1 MKLSRKWLNDFVDIT
16 DISDRD
22 FAAAMTM
29 SGSIIEGYSYPGADI
44 TNVVVGKIMEVAQ
57 HPNADRLLVC
67 TVDVGKSDSVT
78 IVTGANNIKV
88 GDIVPVALD
97 GATLPGGIEI
107 KKTTMRGVASDGM
120 LCSIDELSVTSN
132 DFPGTDSSGILILS
146 DDNND
151 ISLDNVELGDDIRPV
166 LGLDD
171 SVAEFEITPNRPDC
185 LSVIG
190 LARETSA
197 VFERPLNISRPTV
210 KAGHGDISDYLE
222 VEIESDLCSR
232 YAARVVT
239 DVKIEPSPA
248 WLRERLRASGVR
260 PINNIVDITNYVML
274 EYGQPM
280 HAFDYSCIDGKKI
293 VVRTSGKGDTIDTL
307 DDKERTLMENT
318 LLICDETKPI
328 AIAGVMGGANSE
340 ITEDTKVIVFE
351 SANFDGP
358 SVRRTAT
365 SIGMRTESSARF
377 EKGLDPENV
386 IPALE
391 RACELIELLGAGR
404 VIEGI
409 IDCYPAPQERTS
421 LELDADRINSIL
433 GTQLSEDFMKSIL
446 NRLGFEIDGNTVRVP
461 SWRQDVQIVHDLA
474 EEVARLYGYDNIPMT
489 LMKGDITIGA
499 LSHQQRTEK
508 VIENTLYALGY
519 SDIIT
524 YSFIGTSSYDKIRMP
539 GDSPLRNSVRIMNP
553 LGEDTSIM
561 RTVSLPSMMEALGRN
576 YKNRNDWAHLFE
588 LATVYHPRND
598 DLPEER
604 KVVTLGVYDEEFDFF
619 DLKGDL
625 EVVLESLRIDYRF
638 IKSNKHPAYH
648 PGQCAEVYSGSKLI
662 GVFGQVHPAV
672 TDSYGIDTR
681 VYAAELDFNTMF
693 DSIQQETMYRPIDKF
708 PSIERDMAVVCDQ
721 SVPAGDLVDTV
732 LRVSGEL
739 LKSCEIFDVY
749 TGDQVPKGKK
759 SVALS
764 LIYRHADRTLTDAE
778 VDDLFNLSL
787 SALGKEFGAVLR

>member
-280 HAFDYSCIDGKKI
+280 HAFDYSCIDGKK
-293 VVRTSGKGDTIDTL
+293 
-307 DDKERTLMENT
+307 
-318 LLICDETKPI
+318 
-328 AIAGVMGGANSE
+328 
-340 ITEDTKVIVFE
+340 
-351 SANFDGP
+351 
-358 SVRRTAT
+358 
-365 SIGMRTESSARF
+365 
-377 EKGLDPENV
+377 
-386 IPALE
+386 
-391 RACELIELLGAGR
+391 
-404 VIEGI
+404 
-409 IDCYPAPQERTS
+409 
-421 LELDADRINSIL
+421 
-433 GTQLSEDFMKSIL
+433 
-446 NRLGFEIDGNTVRVP
+446 
-461 SWRQDVQIVHDLA
+461 SW
-474 EEVARLYGYDNIPMT
+474 
-489 LMKGDITIGA
+489 
-499 LSHQQRTEK
+499 
-508 VIENTLYALGY
+508 
-519 SDIIT
+519 
-524 YSFIGTSSYDKIRMP
+524 
-539 GDSPLRNSVRIMNP
+539 
-553 LGEDTSIM
+553 
-561 RTVSLPSMMEALGRN
+561 
-576 YKNRNDWAHLFE
+576 
-588 LATVYHPRND
+588 
-598 DLPEER
+598 
-604 KVVTLGVYDEEFDFF
+604 
-619 DLKGDL
+619 
-625 EVVLESLRIDYRF
+625 
-638 IKSNKHPAYH
+638 
-648 PGQCAEVYSGSKLI
+648 
-662 GVFGQVHPAV
+662 
-672 TDSYGIDTR
+672 
-681 VYAAELDFNTMF
+681 
-693 DSIQQETMYRPIDKF
+693 
-708 PSIERDMAVVCDQ
+708 
-721 SVPAGDLVDTV
+721 
-732 LRVSGEL
+732 
-739 LKSCEIFDVY
+739 
-749 TGDQVPKGKK
+749 
-759 SVALS
+759 
-764 LIYRHADRTLTDAE
+764 
-778 VDDLFNLSL
+778 
-787 SALGKEFGAVLR
+787 